1 MYHYLKL
8 LTKRKQKIFFNE
20 YSLKFE
26 VKGLSSKNIE
36 RFRKLYQL
44 PAEQDLPIS
53 YAFIAGFKPMMK
65 ALSHKHFSF
74 SPLGLIH
81 LTAELKQFS
90 MIDFQQPYKVVLN
103 IKQNLGHP
111 LGKLVQIESKF
122 YQGDKCCLINK
133 NTMLKKL
140 KTMERKPLSNPQSYS
155 GGTPFHV
162 TNLIARAY
170 AKVSYDYN
178 PIHISERL
186 AKLFGMPGAI
196 IHGMYLAHL
205 LLIEKKVAVD
215 RLKIEFKKPCLLA
228 TDIGISNSGEQWQIF
243 SDHDQLHLNCKLLE

>member
-8 LTKRKQKIFFNE
+8 LTKRQQKIFFNE
-20 YSLKFE
+20 YSLEFD
-26 VKGLSSKNIE
+26 VKGLPSKNIE
-36 RFRKLYQL
+36 RFRKLYRVS
-44 PAEQDLPIS
+44 AEQDLPIS

-65 ALSHKHFSF
+65 ALSHKHFAF

-81 LTAELKQFS
+81 LTAEFKQFF
-90 MIDFQQPYKVVLN
+90 MIDFQQHYKVVIN
-103 IKQNLGHP
+103 IKQSRSHP

-122 YQGDKCCLINK
+122 YQGEKCCLINK

-140 KTMERKPLSNPQSYS
+140 KATDRAPLTNQHSYTAD
-155 GGTPFHV
+155 TPFHV
-162 TNLIARAY
+162 DSLIARAY

-205 LLIEKKVAVD
+205 LLIEKKIVAD

-228 TDIGISNSGEQWQIF
+228 TDIGISNNSEQWQIF
-243 SDHDQLHLNCKLLE
+243 SGLDQLHLNCKLLE